1 MSIIIALILSLFS
14 VFFTKIADFIHMAGD
29 IFKRIEDLLTYKC
42 MTRAELARCSGVSE
56 GTIRNWKRTEPQAC
70 MLAKIAAVLEVSIDY
85 LVNGKNFVPPTLKL
99 PLDEVELLNGYQ
111 VLNTEDKAE
120 VLGIIELKSKKY
132 MKSEY
137 RKV

>member
-1 MSIIIALILSLFS
+1 MS
-14 VFFTKIADFIHMAGD
+14 KE
-29 IFKRIEDLLTYKC
+29 IFKRIEDLLDYKC
-42 MTRAELARCSGVSE
+42 MTRADLSRATGINES
-56 GTIRNWKRTEPQAC
+56 TIRNWRNGAEPIASA
-70 MLAKIAAVLEVSIDY
+70 LSKVAAVLEVSIDY

-137 RKV
+137 RQV